1 MTKQESDKKQI
12 DFIRMRSQG
21 MSFDFISQQINVS
34 KTSLIKW
41 SHELKGKIFEAQA
54 DSWQTIKEEM
64 KINLIDMLREK
75 AELYSKLKE
84 NLKKVDV
91 SELSI
96 DKQYNLMLQ
105 LETEFNNLN
114 LKYNTG
120 ITEDLSLKS
129 VLEVM
134 SQSIMIDA

>member
-54 DSWQTIKEEM
+54 DAWQTIKEEM

-96 DKQYNLMLQ
+96 DKQYNLMIQ